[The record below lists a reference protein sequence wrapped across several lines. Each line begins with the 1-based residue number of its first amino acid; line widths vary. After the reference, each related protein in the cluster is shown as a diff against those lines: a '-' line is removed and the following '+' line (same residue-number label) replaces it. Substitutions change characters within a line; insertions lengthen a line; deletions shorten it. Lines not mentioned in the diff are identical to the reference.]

1 MPDQPETRW
10 TVSENLTPEDIVE
23 ARRVVEELAKLL
35 GRRTAQF
42 CVERG
47 IHFDMDDP
55 QVAREVMMAA
65 FDGLFRLQPRPR
77 TAAKR
82 IKRRAEAPQCD

>member
-1 MPDQPETRW
+1 VPDQETRW
-10 TVSENLTPEDIVE
+10 IVPENLTPEDVAE

-55 QVAREVMMAA
+55 QVATEVMMAA
-65 FDGLFRLQPRPR
+65 FDGLFRLPPRPKP
-77 TAAKR
+77 AAKR
-82 IKRRAEAPQCD
+82 IKPRAEAPRSD